1 MDIVS
6 KDRHPRLWKPS
17 AVASV
22 NERLA
27 SAVLN
32 SGEVRLGTL
41 HLRCIQCHLGPG
53 LYNEN
58 HNPGLHQHF
67 ETQIEIPLTG
77 HFHFTVNKT
86 KFRLGPAQA
95 LLIPRI
101 TPHTWL
107 TPGGGFMMGIQAS
120 VKDDSGKE
128 TSLPMGRKGGA
139 HVVSSPSL
147 TAHLRQMIDL
157 VACRRNSALTPVI
170 SSSLLMILIAEVLD
184 EACSFPRQADAE
196 EPDRGRMIYEQTC
209 SFIRSNLGH
218 DLTAK
223 DLATQA
229 GISFRQI
236 TRLFRK
242 HGNESPHQSILRLR
256 LENAKAAI
264 EKLPLT
270 PLKEVAY
277 DCGFSSQAHLAVAF
291 KKAFGVSPSVYAVR
305 KVIR

>member
-41 HLRCIQCHLGPG
+41 RVRCIQCHLGPG
-53 LYNEN
+53 FYSKS
-58 HNPGLHQHF
+58 HAPGLHQHF

-77 HFHFTVNKT
+77 HFLFTVNDS
-86 KFRLGPAQA
+86 KFRLQPGEA

-101 TPHTWL
+101 TPHDWQA
-107 TPGGGFMMGIQAS
+107 PGGGFMLGIQFS
-120 VKDDSGKE
+120 VKDDSGRE
-128 TSLPMGRKGGA
+128 AALPMGRRRSGS
-139 HVVSSPSL
+139 VVSNPAL
-147 TAHLRQMIDL
+147 TSHLRQMIDL
-157 VACRRNSALTPVI
+157 VASRQSSALTPVLA
-170 SSSLLMILIAEVLD
+170 SSLLLILVAEVLD
-184 EACSFPRQADAE
+184 EACAFPRQAESED
-196 EPDRGRMIYEQTC
+196 PDRGQMIYEQTC
-209 SFIRSNLGH
+209 SFIRSNLGRP
-218 DLTAK
+218 LAAK

-242 HGNESPHQSILRLR
+242 HGNESPHQSILRHR
-256 LENAKAAI
+256 LESAKATI
-264 EKLPLT
+264 EKSPLT
-270 PLKEVAY
+270 PIKEVAY
-277 DCGFSSQAHLAVAF
+277 LCGFSSQAHLAMAF
-291 KKAFGVSPSVYAVR
+291 KKTFGVSPSLYAVR
-305 KVIR
+305 KVLR